1 MTERQLDRIE
11 NQNKIFL
18 SDSEISDDSS
28 VEEQKI
34 ASNRNS
40 ATINSFEQSPQNNLS
55 RTSDNP
61 NNVTRINTTAKSI
74 DSGLEQENLRA
85 FQETMD
91 SFQPVQDKDSNRARQ
106 EMLQFAQKAYAEK
119 SNMSQ

>member
-106 EMLQFAQKAYAEK
+106 EMLQFA
-119 SNMSQ
+119 

>member
-61 NNVTRINTTAKSI
+61 NNVTRTNTTAKSI